1 MNRFKNILY
10 VLNNETNEH
19 SPSLAR
25 AVSLAKNN
33 QSDLTLLQVHQA
45 VSSSFYSKKIGI
57 SEQEFK
63 NKVEQLGSTKLERLI
78 SSIGS
83 ELNAKTE
90 QKTGKKYIE
99 IIRLIQ
105 ANNYDLVIKE
115 VDDIDWLDR
124 FIGSDDMNL
133 LRKCPC
139 PLWLMK
145 KDEKPDYD
153 HIVAAVDF
161 NNDHT
166 DANEGLNRMIL
177 DLGSSLSLSELAKL
191 YVVNAYDVPEAGFI
205 SLWVEQPDKI
215 EKELFEAEYQEK
227 RYKMRGLLENLK
239 DRLGEK
245 SYNYVAPH
253 PIIVQGDPGR
263 EIPKVAESV
272 NADLVIMGTV
282 ARTGIAGLVIGNTA
296 ENILAQINCSV
307 LAIKP
312 EGFVSPIS

>member
-1 MNRFKNILY
+1 MKRFKNILY
-10 VLNNETNEH
+10 VLSNETNEH

-33 QSDLTLLQVHQA
+33 QADLTILQVNPA

-57 SEQEFK
+57 SEQQLKEK
-63 NKVEQLGSTKLERLI
+63 IEEQGNAKLQRLV
-78 SSIGS
+78 SSIGTGF
-83 ELNAKTE
+83 NAKTE
-90 QKTGKKYIE
+90 QKRGKKYVE
-99 IIRLIQ
+99 IIRLVQ
-105 ANNYDLVIKE
+105 ANSYDLVIKE

-133 LRKCPC
+133 LRKCPS

-153 HIVAAVDF
+153 HILAAVDF
-161 NNDHT
+161 DDDNT
-166 DANEGLNRMIL
+166 TVNEDLNKIIL

-191 YVVNAYDVPEAGFI
+191 YVVNAYDVPEAGFV
-205 SLWVEQPDKI
+205 SLWVEQPGKI

-227 RYKMRGLLENLK
+227 RYKMNTLLEGLK
-239 DRLGEK
+239 NRLGEEN
-245 SYNYVAPH
+245 YNFLAPH

-263 EIPKVAESV
+263 EIPKVADSISA
-272 NADLVIMGTV
+272 NLVIMGTV
-282 ARTGIAGLVIGNTA
+282 ARTGIAGLIIGNTA
-296 ENILAQINCSV
+296 ENILTQINCSV

-312 EGFVSPIS
+312 RGFISPIS